1 MKQHFEL
8 TYFLLNCGSKFQL
21 RKAITIIPQNLLLF
35 KDSLEY
41 NLDPLQAHSRERMLE
56 VLEDLGVLEWPEL
69 KDKEGED
76 LWQFECEKFRNEG
89 AKQLVGLARGL
100 LNKTKIVILDE
111 CTSQLD
117 PETEKRVERVLDV
130 HLRDCT
136 VIKIAHRINTI
147 LDYDQV
153 IVMQY
158 GHSLVGNPRKLL
170 EEGNNLFYEL
180 WRASSNE

>member
-1 MKQHFEL
+1 
-8 TYFLLNCGSKFQL
+8 
-21 RKAITIIPQNLLLF
+21 
-35 KDSLEY
+35 
-41 NLDPLQAHSRERMLE
+41 MLE
-56 VLEDLGVLEWPEL
+56 VLQDLGVLEWPEL
-69 KDKEGED
+69 RGKSEEE
-76 LWQFECEKFRNEG
+76 LWSFECEKFRNEG

-100 LNKTKIVILDE
+100 LNKTNIVVLDE

-117 PETEKRVERVLDV
+117 PETEKRVEKVLET

-136 VIKIAHRINTI
+136 VIKIAHRINTV

-158 GHSLVGNPRKLL
+158 GHAQVGNPRQLL
-170 EEGNNLFYEL
+170 NEKDNLFYEL